1 VADPRIARF
10 RSMLDGRAPDRL
22 CPDEGN
28 TLSGPADPMDAQ
40 KKRRP
45 QGRADRC
52 PAATHAGKP
61 CGHPAGYGTDHKG
74 FGLCKF
80 HGGAS
85 PGGKKQGAR
94 LRAMGEFGSLLEEC
108 GVLVEGRSHFDA
120 LTDALDRAGRMVVAW
135 GLKVEE
141 LDDDSKWEYVEV
153 KGPQGSR
160 QRWVTVEKLG
170 VVGPNAQGE
179 QRINVAVE
187 QYGLW
192 LDRYGRLAK
201 MAADLGLEDR
211 RVRVEERQADL
222 LGQAVEA
229 MLAELGVDPVKGRK
243 VLAKQLRLIE
253 GGAA

>member
-1 VADPRIARF
+1 MARSEKPEGRDNKCGAET
-10 RSMLDGRAPDRL
+10 RSGGNCGRPK
-22 CPDEGN
+22 GW
-28 TLSGPADPMDAQ
+28 
-40 KKRRP
+40 
-45 QGRADRC
+45 
-52 PAATHAGKP
+52 
-61 CGHPAGYGTDHKG
+61 GTDHVG
-74 FGLCKF
+74 FGNCKL
-80 HGGAS
+80 HAGSTPNGR
-85 PGGKKQGAR
+85 KHGAR

-179 QRINVAVE
+179 QRIHVAVE

-253 GGAA
+253 GGSAA